1 MSVAD
6 RGKLAK
12 ETLLAARRVLEKE
25 EKRLEKVLWSIA
37 HVTAMLRAVL
47 ADDAV
52 DLGQTSPPL
61 HGGRPDVL
69 REKARFGVAALSLV
83 PNPDGSWDVRING
96 GRAFRL
102 PLKLGTLLRVLAA
115 AGGELGDDA
124 LVGWKAYQHVATML
138 GRRTDSRAARQ
149 PDDVEAPG
157 GLHPRIPESVPHSD
171 GSPRRPVRA
180 AARQCLVRTVS
191 SSAISR
197 AHAVSLSSM

>member
-1 MSVAD
+1 VAD

-149 PDDVEAPG
+149 DVNRTMWKLREAFTRESQNRFLIQTG
-157 GLHPRIPESVPHSD
+157 PRGVRFAL
-171 GSPRRPVRA
+171 RRDNA
-180 AARQCLVRTVS
+180 
-191 SSAISR
+191 
-197 AHAVSLSSM
+197 